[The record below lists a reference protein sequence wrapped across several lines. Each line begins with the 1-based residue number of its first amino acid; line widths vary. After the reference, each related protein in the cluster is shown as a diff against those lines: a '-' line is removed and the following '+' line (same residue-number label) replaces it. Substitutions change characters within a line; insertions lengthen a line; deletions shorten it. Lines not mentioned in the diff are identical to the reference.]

1 MGEVVRRNAVGDG
14 QADPL
19 PRIYGCNRCSAVPVT
34 DDEAAMWDHVLEVHR
49 EVAVPN
55 ADETKDAIFALAVP
69 KDE

>member
-1 MGEVVRRNAVGDG
+1 MGEVVRRTAVGDG
-14 QADPL
+14 PADPL